1 MFGEVLLAYQSIRI
15 TVATSFYRP
24 TRKVDATRSVNA
36 PRIMVRLWPIL
47 IITRPVGFTSEYD
60 QRIWLSS
67 NYSSFCFRSA
77 GLASPKMVSILGT
90 DKVSIPTVSM
100 YLMCSLLYTSLDA
113 LIGTQ
118 VGMGDFGTHT
128 ITDFNC

>member
-1 MFGEVLLAYQSIRI
+1 MFVHVSTMFGEVLLAYQSNKI

-36 PRIMVRLWPIL
+36 PRIMLRLWPIL

-67 NYSSFCFRSA
+67 NVFFFLFQVRWIGFPEDGKYFR
-77 GLASPKMVSILGT
+77 
-90 DKVSIPTVSM
+90 
-100 YLMCSLLYTSLDA
+100 
-113 LIGTQ
+113 
-118 VGMGDFGTHT
+118 
-128 ITDFNC
+128 NR